1 MGLGIGDWGL
11 RIGDCGLGIVD
22 WGLWIGDWV
31 KMDSSNTKPKHWK
44 KLSTD
49 AQLPPYP
56 LFGTPP
62 PVKPPRKI
70 YVQVTVG
77 LSSQDELREKCG

>member
-11 RIGDCGLGIVD
+11 GIVD
-22 WGLWIGDWV
+22 WGLGQNGFV
-31 KMDSSNTKPKHWK
+31 HTKPKHWK